1 MDRAINIQVNEYQT
15 QITNELLAGLPKEI
29 IDELIETIN
38 SIPFIQRLISPDR
51 KKAKDLPRDDKG
63 RIIVDICNPHILE
76 DMDYFREA
84 AIHFQKHGCYT
95 KLKPDGNPRSEFGK
109 WLKREIR
116 RCWYGMLRPTD
127 GEWITGNMYFYLNYF
142 PIIQTKKVG
151 KKKGIRIVDMPEM
164 WEGVYWRFHYMD
176 QARHGGIYDIRGGM
190 NGCEIARRGAS
201 KAHPYSQ
208 QVLTPSGPK
217 LWGDIKIGDLLYGD
231 DGNPTKVTDIPYDDE
246 CDVYKV
252 TLKDGREV
260 YASDE
265 HLWKVWKHSGSK
277 QKEFVLSTKQLLESY
292 KRVRKKSDRNPTGFE
307 YIYRIPTN
315 KAIDFEYKDVEI
327 DPYTFGLLL
336 GDGCFKHQCCYYTS
350 DKKDM
355 ETYRNYIPYEIIDWN
370 IYCGYRINIANWNN
384 ILDSYKLNNLKSSDK
399 FIPNVYKY
407 NSKEVRLNLLKGLFD
422 SDGFVD
428 KSKPVITLTSK
439 QMIDDIEFICRSLG
453 FNCSVTEAPA
463 GYKKN
468 GVYIPC
474 KTAYTLRVFTDVC
487 LFNLPRKIDKMKP
500 LTSEYSKSR
509 MLRTSIVNI
518 EFSHREKSKCV
529 TVDNESHCYLI
540 GDFVVTHNSYSIG
553 SVLTKCFILG
563 VSQDESKKVRALM
576 SAYQKEF
583 LIKDGTLNKFEDGIN
598 HCAKTTQF
606 PSQRIRST
614 LTGMEWIAGFIE
626 NNGQVDVPK
635 GSENQVLGISIKDDP
650 DKIRGKRSAYV
661 FHEEFGKYPSFL
673 DTWQIGTPN
682 VSEGEVSFGMQYAIG
697 TGGSEGSDFT
707 GALEINRLSPYI
719 VIYR

>member
-1 MDRAINIQVNEYQT
+1 MDQAINIQVNEYQT
-15 QITNELLAGLPKEI
+15 QITNELLSELPKEI

-38 SIPFIQRLISPDR
+38 SIPFVQRLISPDR
-51 KKAKDLPRDDKG
+51 KRAIDLPRDEKG

-76 DMDYFREA
+76 DMDYFRET

-201 KAHPYSQ
+201 K
-208 QVLTPSGPK
+208 
-217 LWGDIKIGDLLYGD
+217 
-231 DGNPTKVTDIPYDDE
+231 
-246 CDVYKV
+246 
-252 TLKDGREV
+252 
-260 YASDE
+260 
-265 HLWKVWKHSGSK
+265 
-277 QKEFVLSTKQLLESY
+277 
-292 KRVRKKSDRNPTGFE
+292 
-307 YIYRIPTN
+307 
-315 KAIDFEYKDVEI
+315 
-327 DPYTFGLLL
+327 
-336 GDGCFKHQCCYYTS
+336 
-350 DKKDM
+350 
-355 ETYRNYIPYEIIDWN
+355 
-370 IYCGYRINIANWNN
+370 
-384 ILDSYKLNNLKSSDK
+384 
-399 FIPNVYKY
+399 
-407 NSKEVRLNLLKGLFD
+407 
-422 SDGFVD
+422 
-428 KSKPVITLTSK
+428 
-439 QMIDDIEFICRSLG
+439 
-453 FNCSVTEAPA
+453 
-463 GYKKN
+463 
-468 GVYIPC
+468 
-474 KTAYTLRVFTDVC
+474 
-487 LFNLPRKIDKMKP
+487 
-500 LTSEYSKSR
+500 
-509 MLRTSIVNI
+509 
-518 EFSHREKSKCV
+518 
-529 TVDNESHCYLI
+529 
-540 GDFVVTHNSYSIG
+540 SYSIG
-553 SVLTKCFILG
+553 SVLSKCFVLG

-661 FHEEFGKYPSFL
+661 FHEELKSKLCF
-673 DTWQIGTPN
+673 I
-682 VSEGEVSFGMQYAIG
+682 
-697 TGGSEGSDFT
+697 
-707 GALEINRLSPYI
+707 EI
-719 VIYR
+719 